1 MLTTI
6 CLSVFCLSVC
16 LFVYLSSIPLPS
28 IHSSTQVILKTA
40 MLAKTG
46 KPFFI
51 VPQVY
56 SAGLTPVVMGA
67 HDLSHLLLAACRP
80 SEEGSSG
87 REHPPRP

>member
-1 MLTTI
+1 MLTTVVELSV
-6 CLSVFCLSVC
+6 CLSSVC
-16 LFVYLSSIPLPS
+16 LFVYIRLPS

-56 SAGLTPVVMGA
+56 SAGLTPVVMGV
-67 HDLSHLLLAACRP
+67 HDLSHLVLAACRP

-87 REHPPRP
+87 REHLPRL